1 MQAPGDTVG
10 KTRTRT
16 LAAPSLGVSTEVNP
30 GGVVEISI
38 RGRADERFILLAA
51 PELGPMQLGN
61 FPLPVDLGPSESEL
75 ILAVDGTLDSSGRTR
90 RKLEVPDDPT
100 LPGKTLYWQ
109 ALLFSA
115 HGVAKTNSAQ
125 TFVWE
130 RA

>member
-1 MQAPGDTVG
+1 MQAPGDLVD

-16 LAAPSLGVSTEVNP
+16 VAAPSLGVSAEVNP
-30 GGVVEISI
+30 GGVVEISV
-38 RGRADERFILLAA
+38 RGRAEERFILLAA
-51 PELGPMQLGN
+51 PDLGPMKLGN
-61 FPLPVDLGPSESEL
+61 FPLPVDLGPSETEL
-75 ILAVDGTLDSSGRTR
+75 VLAVDGTLDSSGRTR
-90 RKLEVPDDPT
+90 RKLEVPDDPS

-115 HGVAKTNSAQ
+115 QGVAKTNSAQ

>member
-1 MQAPGDTVG
+1 MQAPGDLVG

-16 LAAPSLGVSTEVNP
+16 PAAPSLGVSAEVNP
-30 GGVVEISI
+30 GGVVEISV
-38 RGRADERFILLAA
+38 RGRAEERFILLAA
-51 PELGPMQLGN
+51 PDLGPMTLGN
-61 FPLPVDLGPSESEL
+61 FPLPVDLGPAETAL

-90 RKLEVPDDPT
+90 RKLEVPDDPS

-115 HGVAKTNSAQ
+115 QGVAKTNSAQ